1 MSDPGSDHPFGFS
14 LMREPGDDSRRRL
27 RPAPMSS
34 LFEIAFRIIR
44 RHWAVLLGLSIL
56 LGLPGALL
64 GSVAS
69 IPFGE
74 ALLDVLPEGSTT
86 APVSITED
94 QARSLGNGLLVAL
107 LGGIVAGILAAI
119 ATVGFAWVVARDYH
133 GRRVTLGDTL
143 GRSLRRAVTALIATF
158 LVAAAQ
164 IAIALAGAGAVALA
178 LVALAP
184 DGPSA
189 GGLGVFLAI
198 VVGVAFGLAFVI
210 VGIRWTLVVGV
221 VAIEDVGPVAALRR
235 SWHLTGEA
243 TWRTVFVLLL
253 MGLIT
258 MILGSLVAQLASI
271 VIVDALLDPMGLARV
286 GQTAVDTIV
295 TVLFAPV
302 TTVVLT
308 VYLYDQKVRR
318 DGFDLPAA

>member
-1 MSDPGSDHPFGFS
+1 
-14 LMREPGDDSRRRL
+14 
-27 RPAPMSS
+27 MSS
-34 LFEIAFRIIR
+34 IFEIGFRVIR
-44 RHWAVLLGLSIL
+44 RHWAVLLGLSVL

-74 ALLDVLPEGSTT
+74 ALLRVLPDGSAT
-86 APVSITED
+86 APVSISED
-94 QARSLGNGLLVAL
+94 QARSLGDGLLVAL
-107 LGGIVAGILAAI
+107 IGGIVAGVLAAI

-143 GRSLRRAVTALIATF
+143 GRSLRRAVTALVAS
-158 LVAAAQ
+158 LMAAAAQ
-164 IAIALAGAGAVALA
+164 IAIALAGTGAVILA

-210 VGIRWTLVVGV
+210 VGIRWSLVIGV
-221 VAIEDVGPVAALRR
+221 VAIEEVGPLTALRR

-243 TWRTVFVLLL
+243 TWRTFFALLL
-253 MGLIT
+253 VGLIT
-258 MILGSLVAQLASI
+258 TILGSLVAQLAGI
-271 VIVDALLDPMGLARV
+271 VLVDLMLDPMGLALV
-286 GQTAVDTIV
+286 GQTAVDTLV

-302 TTVVLT
+302 STVVMT

-318 DGFDLPAA
+318 EGFDLPAA